1 MRAESKVLRRYR
13 PLIHPTASKEQV
25 LREVEKVTQTL
36 RNRFGSLKRRAAQQG
51 VGVAFA
57 FSEFEEEVVSWMAVL
72 GYGTNLDELRITFD
86 RPALEDYH
94 LKHMEILTKKE
105 AEKKTQEKRERRRK
119 LERYMRLP
127 LAPPGSDEGVTVL
140 WPHKELGLPLEL
152 YPEFLI
158 ELGMRLGRD
167 ENETIEQAVLK
178 AAFSI
183 KEQRGH
189 YDNDI

>member
-1 MRAESKVLRRYR
+1 MRAESKVLKRYR
-13 PLIHPTASKEQV
+13 PLVHPTASKEQV
-25 LREVEKVTQTL
+25 LREVETIRQTL

-51 VGVAFA
+51 VSVAFM

-105 AEKKTQEKRERRRK
+105 AEKKTQKKLERRRQ
-119 LERYMRLP
+119 LEQYIRLP
-127 LAPPGSDEGVTVL
+127 LAPTGSDESVTAL
-140 WPHKELGLPLEL
+140 WPHKELGLSLEL

-167 ENETIEQAVLK
+167 DDENIELAVLR
-178 AAFSI
+178 AALTV